1 MQNSVSS
8 SGDKAAARAR
18 AGWKLRR
25 LVGLAL
31 LLVVLA
37 AGAAWSVTA
46 LWYQAPPAWRGVW
59 MGLAVLVATGLA
71 VLGFRRQALAW
82 LGTALAAL
90 VMGLWWAS
98 ILPSNTRDWAPELDR
113 TVTAQLNGSEITLHN
128 VRNFDWRTEEDFT
141 PRWETRTYDLRKLR
155 SVDLFSSVW
164 ASPSIAH
171 TLIGFGFED
180 GEHVVFSIEI
190 RREKSEAFSE
200 IGGFFKEF
208 ELSMIAADE
217 NDIIRLRTDA
227 RGETVSIYPLKVT
240 PRQAREL
247 FLFYLA
253 RSNALAEK
261 PEFYQ
266 TIATNCTTVIY
277 DLARLVDARL
287 PFDWR
292 ILLSGHL
299 PDYLYDLGLIRTDA
313 PLAEVRRDAVIPPQN
328 GRSEPFSKAIRG
340 RVAHPPAGILPAP

>member
-1 MQNSVSS
+1 M
-8 SGDKAAARAR
+8 
-18 AGWKLRR
+18 LRR
-25 LVGLAL
+25 GLGLAL

-37 AGAAWSVTA
+37 AGTAWSMTA
-46 LWYQAPPAWRGVW
+46 LWYQAPQAWR
-59 MGLAVLVATGLA
+59 AVLMALAAGAGVVLA

-82 LGTALAAL
+82 LGAGGAAL
-90 VMGLWWAS
+90 VMSVWWAS

-113 TVTAQLNGSEITLHN
+113 TVTAQLQGSHVTLHN

-141 PRWETRTYDLRKLR
+141 PRWETRTYDLRKLT

-180 GEHVVFSIEI
+180 GQHVVFSIEI
-190 RREKSEAFSE
+190 RREKGESFSE

-227 RGETVSIYPLKVT
+227 RGETVSVYPLKVT
-240 PRQAREL
+240 PQQAREL
-247 FLFYLA
+247 FLYYLA

-266 TIATNCTTVIY
+266 TITTNCTTVIY

-313 PLAEVRRDAVIPPQN
+313 PLAEVRREAVIPPQN
-328 GRSEPFSKAIRG
+328 GRTEPFPEAIRHKESRRPEG
-340 RVAHPPAGILPAP
+340 VLLQTP